1 MTNSFTRWLQRRQLL
16 GYFLLA
22 FGITWAFWHLLVDFR
37 YNFSAMGARWLLDF
51 AVVFLATL
59 TPYRMLIHVGL
70 RPSALALTLWIA
82 VAAVLRRSGAR

>member
-1 MTNSFTRWLQRRQLL
+1 MRRR
-16 GYFLLA
+16 GYWPANLFGKAGLSL
-22 FGITWAFWHLLVDFR
+22 GITWAFWHLLVDFR

-51 AVVFLATL
+51 AIVYLATR

-70 RPSALALTLWIA
+70 RPSAFALTLWVA